1 MYRCIRSVALAATFP
16 VTLAVLRR
24 QRSSQ
29 STPAAVDSADLLQTN
44 AAATKAGVE
53 TLGPA
58 VSSRFFGAMNLG
70 ESTSDEAFYHTVPG
84 DDLGLVGYT
93 ETGSASAQSQVFAE
107 TPSAGSKEVWQTFW
121 PGSASVPTNRIG
133 PKPRWAYSNT
143 EFMQPYTTSG
153 DGVPRQGLKAARWF
167 DNSVLQY
174 NGMGQPQL
182 PPFGVGARLVE
193 SSAASTSWVQR
204 AVNTSLLCKEAGCT
218 ATSKL
223 QVFDPQQEEAQLC
236 RLTIEVHP
244 TDYDN
249 LWSKEFVRIW
259 KINEHLATARC
270 DPHALGC
277 NASAWRPLVPCLQ
290 DLNVDHL
297 LAETGSLLIEGSI
310 NKMVDECPYHGY
322 LLNGMAVVTCMARK
336 KVAEKALAAPH
347 AAFGGAPSD
356 ARLTARDLSDG
367 ELKRSLVS
375 AGGAGALQAAGLSG
389 VGQDAGLNGVRF
401 AHLDGTAADDA
412 NGLLGAAGGAAVL
425 GSDGAGNGSSGT
437 GSLSDESR
445 ALLGDRAAE
454 LDDGALAAAG
464 LNATEIA
471 ELRAKM
477 KANFLADALAPG
489 AVLSNTTSMQC
500 CEPGCAVMSEI
511 HVDPIFLRA
520 GATCLMNFTVVQTD
534 FDEAVGNDVERI
546 EFIHVEGLGNI
557 SEGVKPGRNPC
568 TEEYS
573 TGKTVP
579 MEDRVFTVIRNRNV
593 TAAIMAPPMGMLVVG
608 SKISPQVDDC
618 SANGVLFDS
627 QVTLSCK
634 LPEKS

>member
-1 MYRCIRSVALAATFP
+1 M
-16 VTLAVLRR
+16 
-24 QRSSQ
+24 
-29 STPAAVDSADLLQTN
+29 
-44 AAATKAGVE
+44 
-53 TLGPA
+53 
-58 VSSRFFGAMNLG
+58 
-70 ESTSDEAFYHTVPG
+70 
-84 DDLGLVGYT
+84 
-93 ETGSASAQSQVFAE
+93 
-107 TPSAGSKEVWQTFW
+107 
-121 PGSASVPTNRIG
+121 
-133 PKPRWAYSNT
+133 
-143 EFMQPYTTSG
+143 
-153 DGVPRQGLKAARWF
+153 
-167 DNSVLQY
+167 
-174 NGMGQPQL
+174 
-182 PPFGVGARLVE
+182 
-193 SSAASTSWVQR
+193 
-204 AVNTSLLCKEAGCT
+204 
-218 ATSKL
+218 
-223 QVFDPQQEEAQLC
+223 
-236 RLTIEVHP
+236 
-244 TDYDN
+244 
-249 LWSKEFVRIW
+249 
-259 KINEHLATARC
+259 
-270 DPHALGC
+270 
-277 NASAWRPLVPCLQ
+277 
-290 DLNVDHL
+290 
-297 LAETGSLLIEGSI
+297 
-310 NKMVDECPYHGY
+310 
-322 LLNGMAVVTCMARK
+322 
-336 KVAEKALAAPH
+336 
-347 AAFGGAPSD
+347 
-356 ARLTARDLSDG
+356 
-367 ELKRSLVS
+367 VS

-437 GSLSDESR
+437 GSLSDETR

-454 LDDGALAAAG
+454 LDDAALAAAG

-477 KANFLADALAPG
+477 KADFLADALAPG